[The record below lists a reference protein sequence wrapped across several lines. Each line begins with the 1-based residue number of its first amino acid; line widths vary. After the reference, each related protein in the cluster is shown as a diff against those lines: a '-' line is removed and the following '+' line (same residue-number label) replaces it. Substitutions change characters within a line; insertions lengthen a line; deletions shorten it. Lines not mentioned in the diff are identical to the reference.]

1 MYVTSIMSDTVRPEI
16 SVDVYNDVV
25 FYSGEPVHLGLEKS
39 LVSLIKK
46 YEKYERFYKRNGGK
60 W

>member
-1 MYVTSIMSDTVRPEI
+1 MSDTVRPEI